1 MMVKTGRRGVG
12 RQRTLQQIAG
22 SPTGG
27 EMATSPEPK
36 WRTALTVTAAVLGI
50 VLTTTA
56 IVTNVFGIL
65 EKSADEPDSSAT
77 SASATAA
84 ATPAAPADRSAGAG
98 TQLSEEDAVRI
109 AERKTSEWLAG
120 WQDMDVDTLASL
132 AEFPFVYRG
141 EYVVSQRGLA
151 DKYSAAFGGSA
162 DWAGGPVTGSTIDRI
177 EPRTIG
183 DLDDQ
188 GWHVR
193 VDPPMDK
200 LRLRDNDIG
209 VAVYYSDPEVED
221 SGGLTMLVF
230 RRSAEDLGL
239 VGVVDIGE

>member
-1 MMVKTGRRGVG
+1 
-12 RQRTLQQIAG
+12 
-22 SPTGG
+22 
-27 EMATSPEPK
+27 MATSPEPK

-50 VLTTTA
+50 VLTATA

-65 EKSADEPDSSAT
+65 EKSADEPAATAT
-77 SASATAA
+77 SAG
-84 ATPAAPADRSAGAG
+84 ATPAATSAASAGQSAEAG
-98 TQLSEEDAVRI
+98 TRLSEEEAVRI

-120 WQDMDVDTLASL
+120 WQEMDVDALVSL
-132 AEFPFVYRG
+132 AELPFVYRG
-141 EYVVSQRGLA
+141 EYAVSQRGLA
-151 DKYSAAFGGSA
+151 DKYSAAFGGA
-162 DWAGGPVTGSTIDRI
+162 VDWAGGPAAGSTIDRI

-193 VDPPMDK
+193 TEPSMDK

-209 VAVYYSDPEVED
+209 VWVYYSDPEVEE

-230 RRSAEDLGL
+230 RRSAEDVGF

>member
-1 MMVKTGRRGVG
+1 
-12 RQRTLQQIAG
+12 
-22 SPTGG
+22 
-27 EMATSPEPK
+27 MATSPEPK

-50 VLTTTA
+50 VLTATA

-65 EKSADEPDSSAT
+65 EKSADESDAAAT
-77 SASATAA
+77 AGATAA
-84 ATPAAPADRSAGAG
+84 PTSAASADQSAGAA
-98 TQLSEEDAVRI
+98 TQLSEDEAIRI

-120 WQDMDVDTLASL
+120 WQDMDVDALVSL
-132 AEFPFVYRG
+132 AELPFVYRG
-141 EYVVSQRGLA
+141 EYAVSPRGLA
-151 DKYSAAFGGSA
+151 DKYAAAFNGTV
-162 DWAGGPVTGSTIDRI
+162 DWAGGPVAGSTIDRI

-193 VDPPMDK
+193 TEPSMDK

-209 VAVYYSDPEVED
+209 VAVYYSTPDVEE

-230 RRSAEDLGL
+230 RRSAQDVGF